1 MRQVDPGH
9 RRGSRLADL
18 SSRDRIVE
26 SALRSA
32 KRGPVQ
38 GSGAEQLGLR
48 VGETVVHAKWGE
60 GVVIDVRGEGEK
72 AEARVRFPSVGEKH
86 LALALAP
93 LKRA

>member
-1 MRQVDPGH
+1 M
-9 RRGSRLADL
+9 SA
-18 SSRDRIVE
+18 RDRIVE
-26 SALRSA
+26 SAMRAA
-32 KRGPVQ
+32 KRGPVN

-60 GVVIDVRGEGEK
+60 GVILDLKGEGEK